1 MRWRFTVIV
10 CILLLLTMLPL
21 AAAANGAAVL
31 IEPLDFTLDS
41 SDPFYPGE
49 SGEGWAWDEG
59 TDTLT
64 LSGIN
69 LEVGLEE
76 ESFAIKLPDGAE
88 IVLAAGTD
96 NSVSNSYDDAIY
108 GEGSLVITGGGN
120 LTVVGCNEGVY
131 TDYNNRGDLSFVGC
145 GNISVT
151 STDYYSIDAYGDIS
165 INGCSRVYSSSHFSA
180 IWADGGVSISDCG
193 EVDLHGMHSD
203 GISADGDVS
212 ISGCG
217 KLTVLTGKQYA
228 GIWADGSVSIM
239 GCPDVNIKANIETD
253 DDDGPN
259 IEGVE
264 NGVIGGIEDGYGIVA
279 DNGPVTISSSRVE
292 IYGARFGI
300 TTWYGWELAGGDVI
314 IDHSYVHACCDE
326 NGYAAIF
333 AGDDLPYGE
342 GEHAR
347 IVFNGCVI
355 TSPSAGLV
363 LDVNIEQG
371 SGDLNCQSITD
382 LDGTW
387 IITNWDQAARD
398 VTIEPLA
405 AYTLTY
411 DANGGSGSVADA
423 NSPYSAGAT
432 VTVLPN
438 AFTAPAGKTFT
449 GWNTKAD
456 GSGTAYAPGAAFAIA
471 GNTVLYAQYSAI
483 PVFTVTFNSQG
494 GGAVAALTVHANSTI
509 NAPAPPVRSGHTFG
523 GWYKDK
529 ECKNA
534 WNFATDRIT
543 GNTTLYARW
552 TLTEPT
558 PPSSGQGYAFMGFII
573 AGCLLGG
580 LFLLIRHRQHA

>member
-1 MRWRFTVIV
+1 MKGMIRVRWRFTVIV
-10 CILLLLTMLPL
+10 CVLLLLTMLPIV
-21 AAAANGAAVL
+21 AAANGTV
-31 IEPLDFTLDS
+31 IGEPLDFTLDS
-41 SDPFYPGE
+41 GDDDYPGT
-49 SGEGWAWDEG
+49 SGDGWAWDEG
-59 TDTLT
+59 SKTLT
-64 LSGIN
+64 LSGVNID
-69 LEVGLEE
+69 VGAEE
-76 ESFAIKLPDGAE
+76 EGFAIKLPDGAE

-96 NSVSNSYDDAIY
+96 NSVSNSCGDAIY
-108 GEGSLVITGGGN
+108 GKGSLVITGGGN
-120 LTVVGCNEGVY
+120 LTV
-131 TDYNNRGDLSFVGC
+131 
-145 GNISVT
+145 
-151 STDYYSIDAYGDIS
+151 
-165 INGCSRVYSSSHFSA
+165 
-180 IWADGGVSISDCG
+180 
-193 EVDLHGMHSD
+193 
-203 GISADGDVS
+203 SADREGIYAGRGNLS

-217 KLTVLTGKQYA
+217 EISVTSENYYGIDIYGDITISGCGEVALASEDGDGIYASGAVLISNCAKLSIQAADDGIYAYGSVMISNCTDVKVELAPGEGNGGDYALTGEGLLGSGISAGETVTVTHSALTVSGGYF
-228 GIWADGSVSIM
+228 GI
-239 GCPDVNIKANIETD
+239 CT
-253 DDDGPN
+253 
-259 IEGVE
+259 
-264 NGVIGGIEDGYGIVA
+264 GYGN
-279 DNGPVTISSSRVE
+279 DYP
-292 IYGARFGI
+292 
-300 TTWYGWELAGGDVI
+300 GGDI
-314 IDHSYVHACCDE
+314 AINQSYVHACCDE

-333 AGDDLPYGE
+333 AGDNLPYGE

-347 IVFNGCVI
+347 IVLNGCVI

-363 LDVNIEQG
+363 LDVNIEQE

-387 IITNWDQAARD
+387 IITSWDQAVKD

-432 VTVLPN
+432 VTVLPS

-456 GSGTAYAPGAAFAIA
+456 GSGTAYAPGATFAIA

-483 PVFTVTFNSQG
+483 PVFTVTFDSQG

-558 PPSSGQGYAFMGFII
+558 PPSSGQGYAYMGFII